1 MIEDLKY
8 KQTKIILSQYDTEG
22 HSPLKVIADDLNP
35 YVLKFPKN
43 ANDHVAIVKEFLC
56 HYLLKCWS
64 IPTPAICGLSIPGEV
79 LSESPIITNREK
91 RLIGNGIWFGS
102 QLIPDAVEL
111 MDFIAAHNVAS
122 QKRILNSADILKIA
136 LFDIWI
142 ENEDRRPTNN
152 NILLSPAKKC
162 FILNPIDHAFTFST
176 LNFSELTY
184 STVNFSDND
193 SILYTPLAKSVIDKT
208 QINREFYSKSEE
220 IFYLCIDLT
229 LAEFPKIINNIPKNL
244 GFTEEYKTILAE
256 FLFNKE
262 RNVSV
267 FKEFCYII
275 NLISQ

>member
-1 MIEDLKY
+1 MIEKLQY
-8 KQTKIILSQYDTEG
+8 KQTKIIVSQYDTEG
-22 HSPLKVIADDLNP
+22 HSPLKVIANDLNP

-43 ANDHVAIVKEFLC
+43 ANDNVAIVKEFLC

-64 IPTPAICGLSIPGEV
+64 IPTPDIAGLSIPDDV
-79 LSESPIITNREK
+79 LSESLIITHREK
-91 RLIGNGIWFGS
+91 RLIGNSVWFGS
-102 QLIPDAVEL
+102 QLITDPVEL
-111 MDFIAAHNVAS
+111 MDFISVHNSAS
-122 QKRILNSADILKIA
+122 QKRILNSEDILKIG

-152 NILLSPAKKC
+152 NILLSPTNKG

-193 SILYTPLAKSVIDKT
+193 SILFTPLAKSVINKT
-208 QINREFYSKSEE
+208 QLNREFYSKSEE
-220 IFYLCIDLT
+220 MFYLCI
-229 LAEFPKIINNIPKNL
+229 EFVQSAYPQIIKNIPENL
-244 GFTEEYKTILAE
+244 GFTNEDNTILAD

-262 RNVSV
+262 RNISV

-275 NLISQ
+275 NLIS